1 MDYIKQREFREY
13 DDIISIRIN
22 NQYYSLLKK
31 INPKNVSRVV
41 RLLIRVDIYDGR
53 IEINEKDI
61 KKMFLVFNEPE
72 IKQISN
78 YSFRNK
84 KNKYLKIRLFK
95 EEKQEIKK
103 RSNGNI
109 NNYIDLMIMDFIS
122 KIYEKYEEENS
133 WRRLRWK

>member
-22 NQYYSLLKK
+22 NQYYNLLRK
-31 INPKNVSRVV
+31 INPKNISRVI
-41 RLLIRVDIYDGR
+41 RSLIRVDICDGT
-53 IEINEKDI
+53 IEITDKDI
-61 KKMFLVFNEPE
+61 KKMFLVFNDPE
-72 IKQISN
+72 LKQISN

-95 EEKQEIKK
+95 EEKQEIRN

-109 NNYIDLMIMDFIS
+109 TQYIELIVMDFINR
-122 KIYEKYEEENS
+122 IYEKYEEENS
-133 WRRLRWK
+133 WRRLK

>member
-1 MDYIKQREFREY
+1 M
-13 DDIISIRIN
+13 
-22 NQYYSLLKK
+22 
-31 INPKNVSRVV
+31 VV
-41 RLLIRVDIYDGR
+41 RSLIRVDIYDGR

-72 IKQISN
+72 LKQISN

-133 WRRLRWK
+133 WRRLK

>member
-22 NQYYSLLKK
+22 NQYYNLLKK
-31 INPKNVSRVV
+31 MNPKNISMVV
-41 RLLIRVDIYDGR
+41 RSLIRVDIYDGR

-72 IKQISN
+72 LKQIKS
-78 YSFRNK
+78 YSFKSK
-84 KNKYLKIRLFK
+84 KSKYLKIRLFK
-95 EEKQEIKK
+95 EEKDEIRQ

-109 NNYIDLMIMDFIS
+109 NHYIELIIMEFINR
-122 KIYEKYEEENS
+122 IYDKYEEENS
-133 WRRLRWK
+133 WRRLK

>member
-1 MDYIKQREFREY
+1 MMDYIKQREFREY

-95 EEKQEIKK
+95 EEKQEIRQ

-109 NNYIDLMIMDFIS
+109 SNYIELIVMEFIN

-133 WRRLRWK
+133 WRRLR

>member
-22 NQYYSLLKK
+22 KRYYELLRKM
-31 INPKNVSRVV
+31 NPKNVSKIV
-41 RLLIRVDIYDGR
+41 RLLIRVDIYDGI
-53 IEINEKDI
+53 IETSEKDI

-72 IKQISN
+72 IKQIAN

-95 EEKQEIKK
+95 EEKQEIRQ

-109 NNYIDLMIMDFIS
+109 TQYIELIVMDFIN

-133 WRRLRWK
+133 WRRLR

>member
-22 NQYYSLLKK
+22 NQYYNLLKK
-31 INPKNVSRVV
+31 MNPKNISMVV
-41 RLLIRVDIYDGR
+41 RSLIRVDIYDGR

-72 IKQISN
+72 LKQIKS
-78 YSFRNK
+78 YSFKSK
-84 KNKYLKIRLFK
+84 KSKYLKIRLVK
-95 EEKQEIKK
+95 EEKDEIRQ

-109 NNYIDLMIMDFIS
+109 NHYIELIIMEFINR
-122 KIYEKYEEENS
+122 IYDKYEEENS

>member
-22 NQYYSLLKK
+22 KRYYELLRKM
-31 INPKNVSRVV
+31 NPKNVSKIV
-41 RLLIRVDIYDGR
+41 RLLIRVDIYDGI
-53 IEINEKDI
+53 IETSEKDI

-72 IKQISN
+72 IKQIAN

-95 EEKQEIKK
+95 EEKQQIRQ

-109 NNYIDLMIMDFIS
+109 SNYIELIVMEFIN

>member
-1 MDYIKQREFREY
+1 MMDYIKQREFREY

-22 NQYYSLLKK
+22 KRYYELLRKM
-31 INPKNVSRVV
+31 NPKNISRVI
-41 RLLIRVDIYDGR
+41 RLLIRVDIYDGV
-53 IEINEKDI
+53 IEISDKDI
-61 KKMFLVFNEPE
+61 KKMFSVFNEPE
-72 IKQISN
+72 IHKINN
-78 YSFRNK
+78 YSFRAK
-84 KNKYLKIRLFK
+84 KNKSLNIRLFQ

-133 WRRLRWK
+133 WRRLR

>member
-22 NQYYSLLKK
+22 KRYYELLRKM
-31 INPKNVSRVV
+31 NPKNVSKIVI
-41 RLLIRVDIYDGR
+41 LLIRVDIYDGI
-53 IEINEKDI
+53 IETSEKDI
-61 KKMFLVFNEPE
+61 KKMFAVFNEPE
-72 IKQISN
+72 IHKISS
-78 YSFRNK
+78 YSFRAK
-84 KNKYLKIRLFK
+84 KNKSLNIRLFQ

-133 WRRLRWK
+133 WRRLK

>member
-22 NQYYSLLKK
+22 NQYYNLLRK
-31 INPKNVSRVV
+31 INPKNISRVI
-41 RLLIRVDIYDGR
+41 RLLIRVDIYDGA
-53 IEINEKDI
+53 IEITEKDI
-61 KKMFLVFNEPE
+61 KKMFLVFNDPE
-72 IKQISN
+72 LKQISN

-95 EEKQEIKK
+95 EEKQEIRN

-109 NNYIDLMIMDFIS
+109 TQYIELIVMEFIN

-133 WRRLRWK
+133 WRRLK

>member
-22 NQYYSLLKK
+22 NQYYNLLRK
-31 INPKNVSRVV
+31 INPKNISIVIRS
-41 RLLIRVDIYDGR
+41 LIRVDIYDGA
-53 IEINEKDI
+53 IEITVKDI
-61 KKMFLVFNEPE
+61 KKMFLVFNDPE
-72 IKQISN
+72 LKQISN

-95 EEKQEIKK
+95 EEKQEIRN

-109 NNYIDLMIMDFIS
+109 TQYIELIVMDFIN

>member
-22 NQYYSLLKK
+22 NQYYNLLRK
-31 INPKNVSRVV
+31 INPKNISIVIRS
-41 RLLIRVDIYDGR
+41 LIRVDIYDGA
-53 IEINEKDI
+53 IEITEKDI
-61 KKMFLVFNEPE
+61 KKMFLVFNDPE
-72 IKQISN
+72 LKQISN

-95 EEKQEIKK
+95 EEKQEIRN

-109 NNYIDLMIMDFIS
+109 TQYIELIVMDFINR
-122 KIYEKYEEENS
+122 IYEKYEEENS
-133 WRRLRWK
+133 WRRLK

>member
-22 NQYYSLLKK
+22 NQYYNLLRK
-31 INPKNVSRVV
+31 INPKNISRVI
-41 RLLIRVDIYDGR
+41 RSLIRVDIYDAT
-53 IEINEKDI
+53 IEITDKDI
-61 KKMFLVFNEPE
+61 KKMFLVFNDPE
-72 IKQISN
+72 LKQISN

-95 EEKQEIKK
+95 EEKQEIRN

-109 NNYIDLMIMDFIS
+109 TQYIELIVMEFIN

-133 WRRLRWK
+133 WRRLK

>member
-22 NQYYSLLKK
+22 NQYYNLLKK
-31 INPKNVSRVV
+31 MNISMVV
-41 RLLIRVDIYDGR
+41 RSLIRVDIYDGR

-84 KNKYLKIRLFK
+84 KNK
-95 EEKQEIKK
+95 
-103 RSNGNI
+103 
-109 NNYIDLMIMDFIS
+109 
-122 KIYEKYEEENS
+122 
-133 WRRLRWK
+133 

>member
-22 NQYYSLLKK
+22 NQYYDLLKK
-31 INPKNVSRVV
+31 MNPKNISRVI
-41 RLLIRVDIYDGR
+41 RSLIRVDLYDDR
-53 IEINEKDI
+53 IIEITEKDI
-61 KKMFLVFNEPE
+61 KKMFLVFNDPE
-72 IKQISN
+72 LKQISN

-95 EEKQEIKK
+95 EEKQEIRN

-109 NNYIDLMIMDFIS
+109 TQYIELIVMDFINR
-122 KIYEKYEEENS
+122 IYEKYEEENS
-133 WRRLRWK
+133 WRRLK

>member
-22 NQYYSLLKK
+22 NQYYNLLKK
-31 INPKNVSRVV
+31 MNPKNISMVV
-41 RLLIRVDIYDGR
+41 RSLIRVDIYDGR

-72 IKQISN
+72 LKQIKS
-78 YSFRNK
+78 YSFKSK
-84 KNKYLKIRLFK
+84 KSKYLKIRLFK
-95 EEKQEIKK
+95 EEKDEIRQ

-109 NNYIDLMIMDFIS
+109 NHYIELIIMEFINR
-122 KIYEKYEEENS
+122 IYDKYEEENS
-133 WRRLRWK
+133 WRRLR

>member
-22 NQYYSLLKK
+22 NQYYNLLRK
-31 INPKNVSRVV
+31 INPKNISIVIRS
-41 RLLIRVDIYDGR
+41 LIRVDIYDAT
-53 IEINEKDI
+53 IEITDKDI
-61 KKMFLVFNEPE
+61 KKMFLVFNDPE
-72 IKQISN
+72 LKQISN

-95 EEKQEIKK
+95 EEKQEIRN

-109 NNYIDLMIMDFIS
+109 TQYIELIVMDFINR
-122 KIYEKYEEENS
+122 IYEKYEEENS
-133 WRRLRWK
+133 WRRLK

>member
-1 MDYIKQREFREY
+1 MMDYIKQREFREY

-95 EEKQEIKK
+95 EEKQEIRQ

-109 NNYIDLMIMDFIS
+109 SNYIELIVMEFIT

-133 WRRLRWK
+133 WRRLR

>member
-22 NQYYSLLKK
+22 NQYYNLLRK
-31 INPKNVSRVV
+31 INPKNISIVIRS
-41 RLLIRVDIYDGR
+41 LIRVDIYDGA
-53 IEINEKDI
+53 IEITEKDI
-61 KKMFLVFNEPE
+61 KKMFLVFNDPE
-72 IKQISN
+72 LKQISN

-95 EEKQEIKK
+95 EEKQEIRN

-109 NNYIDLMIMDFIS
+109 TQYIELIVMDFINR
-122 KIYEKYEEENS
+122 IYEKYEEENS
-133 WRRLRWK
+133 WRRLKWK

>member
-22 NQYYSLLKK
+22 NQYYNLLRK
-31 INPKNVSRVV
+31 INPKNISIVIRS
-41 RLLIRVDIYDGR
+41 LIRVDIYDGA
-53 IEINEKDI
+53 IEITDKDI
-61 KKMFLVFNEPE
+61 KKMFLVFNDPE
-72 IKQISN
+72 LKQISN

-95 EEKQEIKK
+95 EEKQEIRN

-109 NNYIDLMIMDFIS
+109 TQYIELIVMDFINR
-122 KIYEKYEEENS
+122 IYEKYEEENS
-133 WRRLRWK
+133 WRRLK

>member
-22 NQYYSLLKK
+22 NQYYNLLRK
-31 INPKNVSRVV
+31 INPKNISIVIRS
-41 RLLIRVDIYDGR
+41 LIRVDIYDGA
-53 IEINEKDI
+53 IEITDKDI
-61 KKMFLVFNEPE
+61 KKMFLVFNDPE
-72 IKQISN
+72 LKQISN

-95 EEKQEIKK
+95 EEKQEIRN

-109 NNYIDLMIMDFIS
+109 TQYIELIVMDFINR
-122 KIYEKYEEENS
+122 IYEKYEEENS
-133 WRRLRWK
+133 WRRLKWK

>member
-22 NQYYSLLKK
+22 NQYYNLLKK
-31 INPKNVSRVV
+31 MNPKNISMVV
-41 RLLIRVDIYDGR
+41 RSLIRVDIYDGR

-72 IKQISN
+72 LKQIKS
-78 YSFRNK
+78 YSFKSK
-84 KNKYLKIRLFK
+84 KSKYLKIRLFK
-95 EEKQEIKK
+95 EEKDEIRQ

-109 NNYIDLMIMDFIS
+109 NHYIELIIMEFINR
-122 KIYEKYEEENS
+122 IYDKYEEENS
-133 WRRLRWK
+133 WRRLRGD

>member
-31 INPKNVSRVV
+31 INPKNISRVI
-41 RLLIRVDIYDGR
+41 RLLIRVDIYDGV
-53 IEINEKDI
+53 IEISDKDI
-61 KKMFLVFNEPE
+61 KKMFSVFNEPE
-72 IKQISN
+72 IHKINN

-133 WRRLRWK
+133 WRRLR

>member
-22 NQYYSLLKK
+22 NQYYNLLKK
-31 INPKNVSRVV
+31 MNPKNISMVV
-41 RLLIRVDIYDGR
+41 RSLIRVDIYDGR

-72 IKQISN
+72 LKQIKS
-78 YSFRNK
+78 YSFKSK
-84 KNKYLKIRLFK
+84 KSKYLKIRLFK
-95 EEKQEIKK
+95 EEKDEIRQ

-109 NNYIDLMIMDFIS
+109 NHYIELIIMEFINR
-122 KIYEKYEEENS
+122 IYYKYEEENS
-133 WRRLRWK
+133 WRRLRGD

>member
-22 NQYYSLLKK
+22 NQYYNLLRK
-31 INPKNVSRVV
+31 INPKNISIVIRS
-41 RLLIRVDIYDGR
+41 LIRVDIYDGA
-53 IEINEKDI
+53 IEITVKDI
-61 KKMFLVFNEPE
+61 KKMFLVFNDPE
-72 IKQISN
+72 LKQISN

-95 EEKQEIKK
+95 EEKQEIRN

-109 NNYIDLMIMDFIS
+109 TQYIELIVMDFINR
-122 KIYEKYEEENS
+122 IYEKYEEENS
-133 WRRLRWK
+133 WRRLKWK